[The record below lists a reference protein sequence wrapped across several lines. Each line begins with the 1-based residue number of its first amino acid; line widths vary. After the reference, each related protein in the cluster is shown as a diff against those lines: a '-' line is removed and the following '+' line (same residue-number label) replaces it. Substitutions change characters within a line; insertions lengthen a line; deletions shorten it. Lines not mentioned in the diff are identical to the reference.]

1 MSGPRTSSRK
11 SGSANPG
18 DGTVSWG
25 TLDHSLL
32 KAEQVAAVCCHQSHA
47 LEGPFTTGYINRNS
61 FEEVTGGTMVAP
73 ADHFSEAERRGQL
86 IKDLHPEEHAT
97 CYIVQ
102 GRGLVVISSCG
113 HAGIINSVRTA
124 KAVTNVDKVHAVVG
138 GFHLTTSKPD
148 YIEHTIDELQAL
160 SPDVVVPMHCTGAA
174 FIAAMQR
181 RMPERIVAS
190 NLGSRFTFGV

>member
-1 MSGPRTSSRK
+1 
-11 SGSANPG
+11 
-18 DGTVSWG
+18 
-25 TLDHSLL
+25 
-32 KAEQVAAVCCHQSHA
+32 
-47 LEGPFTTGYINRNS
+47 
-61 FEEVTGGTMVAP
+61 MVAP
-73 ADHFSEAERRGQL
+73 EDHFSEAERRGQL

-124 KAVTNVDKVHAVVG
+124 KAATNVDKLHAVIG
-138 GFHLTTSKPD
+138 GFHLATSKPD
-148 YIEHTIDELQAL
+148 YIEHTIDELEAL

-181 RMPERIVAS
+181 RMSNCIVAS
-190 NLGSRFTFGV
+190 NVGSRFTLGV